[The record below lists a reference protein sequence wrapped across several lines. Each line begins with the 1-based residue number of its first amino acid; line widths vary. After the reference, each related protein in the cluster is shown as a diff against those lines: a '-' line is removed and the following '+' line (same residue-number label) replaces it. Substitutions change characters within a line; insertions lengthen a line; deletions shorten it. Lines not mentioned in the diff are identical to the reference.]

1 MRRYVSKE
9 PESEPHAAKHVTMLV
24 YGKNSRPIVTRKF
37 LEPNFGTNH
46 SDVLSRSMETVGQS
60 MFLT

>member
-1 MRRYVSKE
+1 MSRYVSKE
-9 PESEPHAAKHVTMLV
+9 PESEPHAAKQVTMLV

-46 SDVLSRSMETVGQS
+46 SDVLSRSM
-60 MFLT
+60 

>member
-1 MRRYVSKE
+1 MSLSVSKE

-24 YGKNSRPIVTRKF
+24 YGKNRRPIVTRKF
-37 LEPNFGTNH
+37 LEPNFGTNN
-46 SDVLSRSMETVGQS
+46 SDVLTPSIETVRQS

>member
-1 MRRYVSKE
+1 MSRSVSKE
-9 PESEPHAAKHVTMLV
+9 PESEPHAAKQVTMLV
-24 YGKNSRPIVTRKF
+24 YGKNSKPIVTRKF

-46 SDVLSRSMETVGQS
+46 SEVLSRSIETVRQS